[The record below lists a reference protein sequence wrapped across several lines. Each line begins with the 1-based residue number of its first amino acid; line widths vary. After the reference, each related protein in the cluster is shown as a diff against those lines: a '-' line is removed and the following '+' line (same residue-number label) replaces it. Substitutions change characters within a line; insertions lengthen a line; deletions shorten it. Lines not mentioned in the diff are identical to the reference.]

1 MDAVSMAVLPGATT
15 GAISIRL
22 ARFERKQSLP
32 NRAITKTEVGAACR
46 LLQNARAMRLRHIEV
61 IFAVSRAGSISGAAK
76 ALSIT
81 QPAASKLLKAA
92 EQQLRFPLFRRVSG
106 RIHPTEE
113 ASALL
118 ADIERVA
125 ARFGVRPGGESPAG
139 TAAGTES
146 LVVLV
151 DRSTR
156 AAGLGA
162 YLKRNE
168 PEGNTGIRL
177 RFEDVPFDGLISW
190 LADLQATQGVGVVAA
205 TADPGQEPGRV
216 TANIQLARAAR

>member
-1 MDAVSMAVLPGATT
+1 MTPAERFASLAPRERVLILIAAALAAVALLVFLGIRPLVLGQ
-15 GAISIRL
+15 R
-22 ARFERKQSLP
+22 
-32 NRAITKTEVGAACR
+32 
-46 LLQNARAMRLRHIEV
+46 
-61 IFAVSRAGSISGAAK
+61 K
-76 ALSIT
+76 ALEDLAG
-81 QPAASKLLKAA
+81 QRA
-92 EQQLRFPLFRRVSG
+92 V
-106 RIHPTEE
+106 
-113 ASALL
+113 L

-139 TAAGTES
+139 TAAGTGS

>member
-1 MDAVSMAVLPGATT
+1 MSAVTDW
-15 GAISIRL
+15 
-22 ARFERKQSLP
+22 
-32 NRAITKTEVGAACR
+32 
-46 LLQNARAMRLRHIEV
+46 LQNLAPRERMLMLSAAALAA
-61 IFAVSRAGSISGAAK
+61 FALVFTLG
-76 ALSIT
+76 
-81 QPAASKLLKAA
+81 LK
-92 EQQLRFPLFRRVSG
+92 PLFTSRR
-106 RIHPTEE
+106 TAE
-113 ASALL
+113 ADLIEKRAVL

-125 ARFGVRPGGESPAG
+125 ARFGPQAGRGAQPAARPGD
-139 TAAGTES
+139 ES

-177 RFEDVPFDGLISW
+177 RFEDAPFDDLVKW
-190 LADLQATQGVGVVAA
+190 LSELQATQSVSVVAA